1 MIMDLKI
8 GLQMYTVRNQTR
20 TLDDLKSTL
29 DKLAEIGIDLV
40 QMGVPS
46 YITPAELKALLDSY
60 KMTMDS
66 TGFSTGGTDFEKSIE
81 TAKIFGTN
89 LIQTGSIPESMR
101 SDADGYKRFA
111 DQLNREGAVFAAEGM
126 KYIYHFHAFEFV
138 TFGNTR
144 GIDIMLN
151 ETDKSNVF
159 FEPDVFWMTNAGV
172 EPSVALKM
180 FEGRTQWIH
189 VKDYAILQLQGII
202 ESVPYCFAPVGTGN
216 LNWAGIFKTAIEM
229 GVNEFVI
236 EQDECQIDV
245 FDSVKLSYD
254 FLKKSLGI

>member
-1 MIMDLKI
+1 MNMDLKI
-8 GLQMYTVRNQTR
+8 GLQMYTVRKQMQ
-20 TLDDLKSTL
+20 TLDEFKSTL
-29 DKLAEIGIDLV
+29 DKLAEIGIELV
-40 QMGVPS
+40 QMGIPS
-46 YITPAELKALLDSY
+46 YLKPAELKTLLDSY

-66 TGFSTGGTDFEKSIE
+66 VGFGTGGTDFERTLE
-81 TAKIFGTN
+81 HAKIFGTT
-89 LIQTGSIPESMR
+89 LVQTGSIPESMR

-111 DQLNREGAVFAAEGM
+111 EQLNREGAVFAAEGL

-138 TFGNTR
+138 SFGDIR
-144 GIDIMLN
+144 GMDIILN
-151 ETDKSNVF
+151 ETDKDKVF
-159 FEPDVFWMTNAGV
+159 FEPDVFWLTNAGT

-216 LNWAGIFKTAIEM
+216 LNWPGIFKSALEM
-229 GVNEFVI
+229 GVFEFVI
-236 EQDECQIDV
+236 EQDECQLDV
-245 FDSVKLSYD
+245 FESIKLSYD